1 METIS
6 ESQNCEFNLL
16 FILSDT
22 SHLIMVQTKAIFRQL
37 FIGSTCYIK
46 YLEINP
52 PYRSNISY
60 HCLRFQC

>member
-22 SHLIMVQTKAIFRQL
+22 SHLIMVQTMNRM
-37 FIGSTCYIK
+37 YINT
-46 YLEINP
+46 EILNSG
-52 PYRSNISY
+52 RR
-60 HCLRFQC
+60 C